1 MFERILIRIR
11 IQNILTW
18 HFFSFNLKVSGWVQ
32 TLGYLALR
40 LLIFI
45 KLVVENFTSFI
56 LARVI
61 FNLSISTDFLWEG

>member
-18 HFFSFNLKVSGWVQ
+18 HFFSFNLEVSGWVQ

-56 LARVI
+56 LTRVI